1 MVKRAKMIRVESR
14 PCCGKILSNN
24 GRKQKREPLFLLYS
38 RALSSTLTSVDWHFS
53 FAAAFFQIVA
63 CCWRAFFFMRLK
75 IHTLALQSHLLL
87 VLNWWFGHHSWVSI
101 EVNWKACCVSYV
113 AAHNCLGYLLGMLD
127 QAEGS
132 ILQGPLFRI
141 ANEQSTMP
149 KWGPNGSSPW
159 SVNNNVI
166 EARKRRC
173 AQWQVWPT
181 AAEHTCG
188 TTHFQNNSSRRSI
201 MTRKLFRKHCET
213 SLHRSFFWQLKR
225 TSPSKVKNSS
235 TAPPYIYVHKKEL
248 FSMHIKR

>member
-1 MVKRAKMIRVESR
+1 MLLKGILFYETENTHTGTAVSSAVGLELVVWSPQLSLHWSKLKSLLCLLR
-14 PCCGKILSNN
+14 CCS
-24 GRKQKREPLFLLYS
+24 Q
-38 RALSSTLTSVDWHFS
+38 
-53 FAAAFFQIVA
+53 
-63 CCWRAFFFMRLK
+63 
-75 IHTLALQSHLLL
+75 
-87 VLNWWFGHHSWVSI
+87 
-101 EVNWKACCVSYV
+101 
-113 AAHNCLGYLLGMLD
+113 LLGVSTWYARPGWRKYSSRSPF
-127 QAEGS
+127 QN
-132 ILQGPLFRI
+132 I

-149 KWGPNGSSPW
+149 KWGPNGSGKW

-201 MTRKLFRKHCET
+201 MTRKLFRKHSET